1 MIMYCDLSWFRY
13 TELKMPPFV
22 AIAQIVSPEIEALIS
37 DNS

>member
-1 MIMYCDLSWFRY
+1 MIMYCDLSQFRY

-22 AIAQIVSPEIEALIS
+22 AIVQTVSKETEALIS